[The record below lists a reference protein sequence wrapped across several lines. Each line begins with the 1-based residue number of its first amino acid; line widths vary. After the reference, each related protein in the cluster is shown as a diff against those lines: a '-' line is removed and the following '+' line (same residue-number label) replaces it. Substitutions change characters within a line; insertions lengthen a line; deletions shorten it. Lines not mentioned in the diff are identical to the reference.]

1 MIPKSISE
9 ISNEWIEE
17 LAFKLLK
24 IETKSLKISSLSINT
39 SNCSDELF
47 ECCNLSVTFE
57 ENQKN
62 QKWLIKLVPTD
73 PDLRDIVLRHDLF
86 KKELLIHQLV
96 IPELQTFVHTK
107 LGNKNIGTLPHI
119 FHHQEMPSFQIH
131 LKDFQYLNYCTEN
144 MTIKVNTELWSL
156 QAMLMVI
163 SAWRIPTSN
172 AFPPKAALKG

>member
-17 LAFKLLK
+17 LAYNLLK
-24 IETKSLKISSLSINT
+24 TTKSLKISSLSINT
-39 SNCSDELF
+39 SNCSEELF

-57 ENQKN
+57 ENQKK
-62 QKWLIKLVPTD
+62 QLQWLIKLVPTD

-107 LGNKNIGTLPHI
+107 LGNKNIGTLPHR

-144 MTIKVNTELWSL
+144 TTIKVNTELWFL
-156 QAMLMVI
+156 QPLVI

-172 AFPPKAALKG
+172 AFPPRAALKG

>member
-24 IETKSLKISSLSINT
+24 IETESLKISSLSINT

-57 ENQKN
+57 ENQKS

-107 LGNKNIGTLPHI
+107 LGNKNI
-119 FHHQEMPSFQIH
+119 
-131 LKDFQYLNYCTEN
+131 
-144 MTIKVNTELWSL
+144 V
-156 QAMLMVI
+156 
-163 SAWRIPTSN
+163 TSN
-172 AFPPKAALKG
+172 RN